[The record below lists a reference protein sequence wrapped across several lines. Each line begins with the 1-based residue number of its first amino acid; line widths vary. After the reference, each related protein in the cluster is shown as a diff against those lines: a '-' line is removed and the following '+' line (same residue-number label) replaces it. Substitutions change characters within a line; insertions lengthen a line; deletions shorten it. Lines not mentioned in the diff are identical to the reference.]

1 MLVLTVLCTLL
12 LVAAYLAAY
21 IDPRKA
27 WIFAF
32 PGLVFPAIY
41 VAEVLLGL
49 WWVVRWK
56 KYAFGVAAVLL
67 LGIGAAGRFYRP
79 DLRKCYAEP
88 KPSRSEL
95 VVMSYNVMGFNN
107 RFAGEG
113 KPTVQLIA
121 DLVNANNTD
130 IVCFQELG
138 GDLSKP
144 AVNSFIPDL
153 KYYKAF
159 PYELEWSE
167 GSYFTGLGIYSRY
180 PIVASGLLP
189 ADGSD
194 RAFSMWADIRIQRDT
209 VRVFNN
215 HLNSTYIDN
224 DDIDYLSSLKFV
236 SGERTRRAAAGPV
249 FGDSRQT
256 ARELYAPCSPGRTGG
271 GVCCAVALSGCRMR
285 RLQRYACVVRLPAG
299 DARSPRCFRR
309 EGVGNFGY
317 VRQAFQH
324 VPDRLY
330 PRLGGGGGLALLHVR
345 QCLFRPYAGAR
356 RSGTCGGVGPFGN
369 GAYYRVSAF
378 RYDWTGPLVRPRYR
392 RKMAAVPPL
401 PYSLFISSCRCV
413 R

>member
-1 MLVLTVLCTLL
+1 MEDYGYYQKKARRQRSGAPLAVRIIDIVMLVLTVLCTLL

-79 DLRKCYAEP
+79 DLRKRYAEP

-236 SGERTRRAAAGPV
+236 SEERTRARFSEIAGKL
-249 FGDSRQT
+249 
-256 ARELYAPCSPGRTGG
+256 RESY
-271 GVCCAVALSGCRMR
+271 MR
-285 RLQRYACVVRLPAG
+285 RAPQAELVAEYVAQSPYPVVQRYACVVRLPAG

-309 EGVGNFGY
+309 EGVGDFGY

-345 QCLFRPYAGAR
+345 QCLFRPYAGSR

-378 RYDWTGPLVRPRYR
+378 RYD
-392 RKMAAVPPL
+392 
-401 PYSLFISSCRCV
+401 
-413 R
+413 

>member
-1 MLVLTVLCTLL
+1 MEDYGYYQKKARRQRSGAPLAVRIIDIVMLVLTVLCTLL

-159 PYELEWSE
+159 PYELKWSE

-236 SGERTRRAAAGPV
+236 SEERTRARFSEIAGKLRESYMRRAPQAELVAEYVAQSPYPVVVCGDFNDTPASFAYRRVTHGLRDAFVEKGSGTSGTYDRLFNMFRIDYILVSEGVEVLHYYTFDNVYSDHMPVAAGL
-249 FGDSRQT
+249 
-256 ARELYAPCSPGRTGG
+256 EL
-271 GVCCAVALSGCRMR
+271 
-285 RLQRYACVVRLPAG
+285 
-299 DARSPRCFRR
+299 
-309 EGVGNFGY
+309 
-317 VRQAFQH
+317 
-324 VPDRLY
+324 
-330 PRLGGGGGLALLHVR
+330 
-345 QCLFRPYAGAR
+345 
-356 RSGTCGGVGPFGN
+356 
-369 GAYYRVSAF
+369 
-378 RYDWTGPLVRPRYR
+378 
-392 RKMAAVPPL
+392 AAE
-401 PYSLFISSCRCV
+401 
-413 R
+413 

>member
-1 MLVLTVLCTLL
+1 
-12 LVAAYLAAY
+12 
-21 IDPRKA
+21 
-27 WIFAF
+27 
-32 PGLVFPAIY
+32 
-41 VAEVLLGL
+41 
-49 WWVVRWK
+49 
-56 KYAFGVAAVLL
+56 
-67 LGIGAAGRFYRP
+67 
-79 DLRKCYAEP
+79 
-88 KPSRSEL
+88 
-95 VVMSYNVMGFNN
+95 MGFNN

-144 AVNSFIPDL
+144 AVTSFIPDL

-236 SGERTRRAAAGPV
+236 SEERTRARFSEIAGKLRESYMRRAPQAELVAEYVAQSPYPVVVCGDFNDTPASFAYRRVTHGLRDAFVEKGSGTSGTYDRLFNMFRIDYILVSEGVEVLHYYTFDNVYSDHMPVAAGL
-249 FGDSRQT
+249 
-256 ARELYAPCSPGRTGG
+256 EL
-271 GVCCAVALSGCRMR
+271 
-285 RLQRYACVVRLPAG
+285 
-299 DARSPRCFRR
+299 
-309 EGVGNFGY
+309 
-317 VRQAFQH
+317 
-324 VPDRLY
+324 
-330 PRLGGGGGLALLHVR
+330 
-345 QCLFRPYAGAR
+345 
-356 RSGTCGGVGPFGN
+356 
-369 GAYYRVSAF
+369 
-378 RYDWTGPLVRPRYR
+378 
-392 RKMAAVPPL
+392 AAE
-401 PYSLFISSCRCV
+401 
-413 R
+413 